1 MFRQLAF
8 ALPSIPG
15 IPGFDSL
22 TPKTYAPWPVWKD
35 STTAEVKFTPL
46 PKKQAAKLFHKAR
59 RFERRTRLPGR
70 QDGAL
75 GRNGILVLH
84 ALIFDFLHY
93 LSGRL
98 DPSIESIAQKACIS
112 VSSVKR
118 GLVNL
123 KRCGVLHWLRRAA
136 ETRDEQGRFC
146 LEQDT
151 NAYAIMPLS
160 HWRGFIDQGDPPPP
174 HPSTWGATPPLPDA
188 ITQAIE
194 EMRHGHDRTAMTIL
208 ETDPGD
214 PLARACASLWR
225 AFKNRQAAVG
235 NTPNG
240 TGCGSETTPN
250 LNKIP

>member
-1 MFRQLAF
+1 MFRQLAY
-8 ALPSIPG
+8 ARPSL
-15 IPGFDSL
+15 PGFDS
-22 TPKTYAPWPVWKD
+22 PKTYAAWPVWRD
-35 STTAEVKFTPL
+35 STTKEVKFTPL
-46 PKKQAAKLFHKAR
+46 PKKQATKLFHKAR
-59 RFERRTRLPGR
+59 LFERRTRVRGR

-75 GRNGILVLH
+75 GRNGILVLQ

-93 LSGRL
+93 MSGRL
-98 DPSIESIAQKACIS
+98 DPSLESIAQKACIS

-118 GLVNL
+118 GLAKL
-123 KRCGVLHWLRRAA
+123 KRCGVINWLRRAA

-188 ITQAIE
+188 ITQAVE
-194 EMRHGHDRTAMTIL
+194 EMHHGAQRTAFSIL
-208 ETDPGD
+208 EADHSD
-214 PLARACASLWR
+214 ELARACASLWR